1 MVYTVKQL
9 ADLAGVSIRTLHYY
23 DEIGLLKPS
32 YVGENSYRYYED
44 ALALRLQQILLF
56 RELGFSLDDIR
67 AILDR
72 PGFDL
77 LAALRAH
84 RRALEDRIGRLQDLI
99 ATVDRTIQ
107 FVNGEQDMSH
117 KQLFSG
123 FSEEEEKR
131 YTQEARAQWG
141 AETVDASTRLW
152 NSYTQQQKAHIL
164 AEGGA
169 IYAGLAA
176 LIGQPP
182 DSPAVQATIARW
194 HQHLRYFYE
203 PTVEMLRGL
212 GQLYV
217 DHPDF
222 KRNIGQFHP
231 DLPAFMR
238 AAIEVYC
245 DGLEE

>member
-23 DEIGLLKPS
+23 DAIGLLKPS

-77 LAALRAH
+77 LAALRVH
-84 RRALEDRIGRLQDLI
+84 RLALEEKIVRLQDLI
-99 ATVDRTIQ
+99 RTVDHTIQ
-107 FVNGEQDMSH
+107 YVSGEKNMSQN
-117 KQLFSG
+117 QLFKG

-131 YTQEARAQWG
+131 YAQEAREQWG
-141 AETVDASTRLW
+141 AETVDASYRLW
-152 NSYTQQQKAHIL
+152 ASYSKQKKAEIL

-169 IYAGLAA
+169 IYTDLAA
-176 LIGQPP
+176 LVGQPA
-182 DSPAVQATIARW
+182 DSPAVQAAIARW

-203 PTVEMLRGL
+203 PTVEVLRGL
-212 GQLYV
+212 GQHYV
-217 DHPDF
+217 EQPDF
-222 KRNIGQFHP
+222 NRNISQFHP

-245 DGLEE
+245 DRLE